1 MKNTTDKSE
10 YCDNIKLN
18 DYFHIQDFG
27 ALVIINVVDFKVLSV
42 SENIHK
48 ICSLD
53 TEMLLNKNICE
64 FLDDESAQFIHLIK
78 EKRSLNPISKLVS
91 IINGSLKEEVVV
103 SAYITGSY
111 MIIEIEPFV
120 AEESDHDKIF
130 ELSIMS
136 ESLNSAENHQD
147 VFNSALSEI
156 RDLTGYHSIMI
167 YQYQNEDYGKV
178 IYHYKDEGV
187 FDYTNHCFPASDTP
201 KQVRNLFLRRLARYI
216 PNIEYC
222 PSNLKGVL
230 TKEDVDISAS
240 GLKGVVPIH
249 LTYLEN
255 IGSKA
260 AISVPIIID
269 GELWGLI
276 ACHHNKPKYLSVRKR
291 KLLTIISSLVSLSF
305 VSIKRE
311 QDKLLQKSIISS
323 FKDFYKVHDA
333 SPNEQIVDSSP
344 VQWLSELTQQ
354 VKFDGIVYCI
364 NDSCTFKGTCLSIN
378 EAKRI
383 YQHCKE
389 LKGSNKIFYLQNDEL
404 TPFLNESNTSNN
416 IKSIALL
423 MINSLQNIF
432 LILYRIGAVELLKW
446 AGNPSTV
453 NIDDTKNLS
462 QRNSFEIWQEEHKN
476 TALAWTESEKLA
488 LEQIQVL
495 LAEKTSQQQLAEQ
508 AYYDQLT
515 GLYNR
520 HFLEDAFN
528 RSCKIAKRRNV
539 PLCICII
546 DIDYFKTVNDDYG
559 HDVGDKV
566 LIEVSKQISGSYR
579 AEDVVCRYGGEEFVI
594 MMLGVHLRNAIKRS
608 ESLRKKLQN
617 YDIELN
623 GQQPINITLS
633 AGVFAFSPSEQS
645 FTLEEAIKEA
655 DDKLYDAKESGRNKV
670 LPKLES

>member
-1 MKNTTDKSE
+1 
-10 YCDNIKLN
+10 
-18 DYFHIQDFG
+18 
-27 ALVIINVVDFKVLSV
+27 
-42 SENIHK
+42 
-48 ICSLD
+48 
-53 TEMLLNKNICE
+53 
-64 FLDDESAQFIHLIK
+64 
-78 EKRSLNPISKLVS
+78 
-91 IINGSLKEEVVV
+91 
-103 SAYITGSY
+103 
-111 MIIEIEPFV
+111 
-120 AEESDHDKIF
+120 
-130 ELSIMS
+130 
-136 ESLNSAENHQD
+136 
-147 VFNSALSEI
+147 
-156 RDLTGYHSIMI
+156 
-167 YQYQNEDYGKV
+167 
-178 IYHYKDEGV
+178 
-187 FDYTNHCFPASDTP
+187 
-201 KQVRNLFLRRLARYI
+201 
-216 PNIEYC
+216 
-222 PSNLKGVL
+222 
-230 TKEDVDISAS
+230 
-240 GLKGVVPIH
+240 
-249 LTYLEN
+249 
-255 IGSKA
+255 
-260 AISVPIIID
+260 
-269 GELWGLI
+269 
-276 ACHHNKPKYLSVRKR
+276 
-291 KLLTIISSLVSLSF
+291 
-305 VSIKRE
+305 
-311 QDKLLQKSIISS
+311 
-323 FKDFYKVHDA
+323 
-333 SPNEQIVDSSP
+333 
-344 VQWLSELTQQ
+344 
-354 VKFDGIVYCI
+354 
-364 NDSCTFKGTCLSIN
+364 
-378 EAKRI
+378 
-383 YQHCKE
+383 
-389 LKGSNKIFYLQNDEL
+389 
-404 TPFLNESNTSNN
+404 
-416 IKSIALL
+416 

-462 QRNSFEIWQEEHKN
+462 LRNSFEIWQEEHKN